1 MFWSNKRRKSKR
13 SITQRPTAL
22 PQIYAFIKE
31 KNLHIIPIELSLFPF
46 CWAWHRR
53 NIVLFHSH
61 ITSKKHDNNTYKKKK
76 HMIIMGLIIEL
87 EIRVFMMQLN
97 FSERLI
103 YLRLLFLKCF
113 ADENLEDNFHRSW
126 SPLSK
131 SNLHSLFNLLILAY
145 MITLGPF
152 GVSRARK

>member
-53 NIVLFHSH
+53 NIVYFTPISH
-61 ITSKKHDNNTYKKKK
+61 QKNMIIIPIKKKK